1 MSEMNTV
8 TVIIFGQEY
17 TLSGD
22 MPREYIM
29 KLADKVDEMMKEVSD
44 GKNQTVSK
52 TAVLAAMLITDELF
66 KEKDKSEGLA
76 AENTSL
82 NSQVSNYAALWEDA
96 KCSLASSREETDRL
110 IESLKSRIAAQE
122 AAIAEAKTATPE
134 SEHMIAELENR
145 CRDVESS
152 FFDLQMENIRLKNE
166 LENYKNRGY

>member
-66 KEKDKSEGLA
+66 KEKDKCEGLA
-76 AENTSL
+76 VENTSL

-96 KCSLASSREETDRL
+96 KSSLAASREETDRL
-110 IESLKSRIAAQE
+110 IESLRSRIAAQE
-122 AAIAEAKTATPE
+122 AMIAEAKTATPE
-134 SEHMIAELENR
+134 SEQMIAELENR